1 MPPTGS
7 CRGLLPPVSASPWTT
22 TTGRPR
28 RFTRRR
34 LRAGPAR
41 PGQPLLRCS
50 IERGKRRDV
59 WLRRGAPQVR
69 ARMHANG
76 RRGRASCLISSQ
88 TQTPLSNTGGG
99 GTSIRRRAS
108 CLSPTCSCQKIL
120 VYQGQ
125 GARPP
130 RVAERATVRVCVIA
144 DVFACFQDAA
154 TRNL

>member
-59 WLRRGAPQVR
+59 WLRRGAPQVS
-69 ARMHANG
+69 ACMHANG

-88 TQTPLSNTGGG
+88 TQTPRSNTGGS
-99 GTSIRRRAS
+99 SIRRRAA
-108 CLSPTCSCQKIL
+108 CLSPTCSCEKNL
-120 VYQGQ
+120 GRS

-130 RVAERATVRVCVIA
+130 RRGWRATVRVCVIA

-154 TRNL
+154 TRIF